1 MKGLFLVLLL
11 ASVACL
17 QAQVQ
22 LPDVD
27 IFRYQETQRDTFISA
42 AAPTTFLNQGADVA
56 GEASGELIHRFLEK
70 LTVSIKDQLFV
81 GGISTDDQPQDGM
94 AIING
99 ATFKVGDTIPLEVDK
114 ETLNALEQLSLTF
127 GLTLARTKN
136 TNAIKIEVGKITTT
150 GVDLVLPGFRSS
162 ICQLPLERD
171 DVVTGVKLERKAK
184 DHRP

>member
-1 MKGLFLVLLL
+1 MKGLSLIFLL
-11 ASVACL
+11 ANVAPL

-22 LPDVD
+22 LPDID
-27 IFRYQETQRDTFISA
+27 IYRYQESQRDPFISA
-42 AAPTTFLNQGADVA
+42 AAPTTFLNQGVEVA
-56 GEASGELIHRFLEK
+56 GVASGELIHRFLEK

-99 ATFKVGDTIPLEVDK
+99 ATFRVGDT
-114 ETLNALEQLSLTF
+114 LTF
-127 GLTLARTKN
+127 GLTLARAKN
-136 TNAIKIEVGKITTT
+136 TNAINIKVSKITTT

-171 DVVTGVKLERKAK
+171 DVVTGVKLERKPK
-184 DHRP
+184 GNKP

>member
-27 IFRYQETQRDTFISA
+27 IFRYQETQRDPFISA
-42 AAPTTFLNQGADVA
+42 EAPTTFLNQGANVA
-56 GEASGELIHRFLEK
+56 GVASGELIHRFLEK

-184 DHRP
+184 EHRP